1 MKNLKK
7 LLALV
12 VACVMVF
19 GMVASAAVVDFPDVA
34 VTAKYAEAVKVLSAL
49 NIINGDDKGNFNPDQ
64 NVTRAEMAKIL
75 CAMMS
80 KNSSFGQAES
90 GFADVT
96 AAHWASGYVKYAK
109 GLGYING
116 YDATTFGPEDNV
128 TYEQAIKLIVAALG
142 RTYEADENGGY
153 PAGYMMVAADNKITD
168 KVAITDATA
177 PAKRSDIAILVF
189 NALTVKMMK
198 RTGFGTEAKYEI
210 VSDTLLKTKLGVDK
224 YEGKQVTA
232 TYVEDTNLEVG
243 EIEIDNVKTLCD
255 DPTAPD
261 YLGYADVTVYETEN
275 EDGDDVVIAITA
287 KANKITEYVFEDLDV
302 LADAAD
308 GLGATEAMTIAADGT
323 GLFTYWT
330 SEEHDD
336 KKPTVLDIESGA
348 VVFVNGEAASFTAG
362 NVIPAIGTIKAYDT
376 NGNDELD
383 LFKVTKYDIAVID
396 SVVAKSLR
404 VRFKAHD
411 LAAYVNTTGE
421 TSVVLNEDV
430 CEYLTDIK
438 VTIDGEAAT
447 IADLQENDVAYIC
460 TNDYSAANMTFIE
473 FIVSRKTAE
482 GKAMSAIVDDVI
494 TIGADEYDVFP
505 SFAISISDEGKY
517 FLTAD
522 GMIVGKDI
530 TVATSDKFAYVYK
543 VGTSAFDEKSVR
555 MLTAEGEDVTY
566 DVADRIEIN
575 GVKATVPAG
584 TAVTAKSAYTT
595 TNLEAIFG
603 AGNDTAAEIFTATY
617 IANHANVNTN
627 ICAEDIIDAIANDG
641 LLVGTAR
648 NNKLIAYELSGNA
661 IAKLFLNSYA
671 QYAAFAP
678 VADLTWK
685 NGKFIDAMNEAT
697 MIAAGAK
704 IFMIPAASADI
715 AEWKVVDSSA
725 LVAERDYP
733 VAFYGYNDKTAE
745 YAVALVA
752 QGSGN
757 YDTNAA
763 FAYFKS
769 AVETVYGEDDEKA
782 YKVTFIQGG
791 EEKVAYVMDDNADTT
806 LVEAV
811 DGDLTSDF
819 ALGTVFL
826 YSTEDDANVIDEVEV
841 VFVPVAKAD
850 ANTDGVDDTKAA
862 VLAKTYNFKAG
873 LTAFVTANS
882 TDYMF
887 TLDSANADNEVYF
900 GVIGAVASAEGGLG
914 VTLATAAGKIKASSF
929 NYVVGEDANVVVLD
943 YTKRSIDKTL
953 YVGTEDS
960 IQPSECVIKAGA
972 FDYDNAVAA
981 DVVFQ
986 YALVRVYN
994 DKVVDVLIINHE
1006 NKDL

>member
-177 PAKRSDIAILVF
+177 PAKRSDIALLVF

-210 VSDTLLKTKLGVDK
+210 VADTLLKTKLGVDK

-243 EIEIDNVKTLCD
+243 EIKVDGVLTLCD

-302 LADAAD
+302 LADGAD

-336 KKPTVLDIESGA
+336 KKPTVLDIENGA
-348 VVFVNGEAASFTAG
+348 VVYVNGEAASFTAG

-460 TNDYSAANMTFIE
+460 TNDYNSANMTFIE

-482 GKAMSAIVDDVI
+482 GKAMSAVTADNTI

-584 TAVTAKSAYTT
+584 TAVTAKSAYTAA
-595 TNLEAIFG
+595 NLEAIFG
-603 AGNDTAAEIFTATY
+603 AGNDTAAEIFKPAFITAK
-617 IANHANVNTN
+617 AVSDAN
-627 ICAEDIIDAIANDG
+627 ICAETIIDAIANDG
-641 LLVGTAR
+641 LLVGAAR
-648 NNKLIAYELSGNA
+648 ENKLIAYELSGNA
-661 IAKLFLNSYA
+661 IAKLFLNKYA
-671 QYAAFAP
+671 QYAA
-678 VADLTWK
+678 VAEASLTWK
-685 NGKFIDAMNEAT
+685 NGKFIDAYNEAT

-733 VAFYGYNDKTAE
+733 VAFFGYNDKTAE

-841 VFVPVAKAD
+841 VYAPITSDIK
-850 ANTDGVDDTKAA
+850 TA
-862 VLAKTYNFKAG
+862 VLAKSYNFKAD

-887 TLDSANADNEVYF
+887 TLDSANTDNEVYF

-943 YTKRSIDKTL
+943 YTKRSIDKKL

-981 DVVFQ
+981 DVVFE
-986 YALVRVYN
+986 YALVRVLN
-994 DKVVDVLIINHE
+994 DKVVDVLVINFE
-1006 NKDL
+1006 NTDL